1 MSAPYALLFVE
12 VGASL
17 IEMSESSSSPAEL
30 RWHQRVVLALLALLM
45 RAWGRTLRFNWGE
58 DVQAVVDGE
67 DIPSVVILWH
77 NRLFAAPIFYRRYFR
92 HRRLATLISA
102 SQDGAWLAG
111 FLTKLGMRPVRGS
124 RYKRG
129 PQAVRDL
136 IEAQSDGWDVGITP
150 DGSRGP
156 MYDMKA
162 GAVTV
167 ALKTG
172 APILLLS
179 LNHSAAWRLKS
190 WDRFFIPVP
199 FSRVEV
205 RIDSVGT
212 AANLSEDP
220 REAAVLLK
228 GRLDAIT
235 RD

>member
-1 MSAPYALLFVE
+1 
-12 VGASL
+12 
-17 IEMSESSSSPAEL
+17 MSESSSSPAEL
-30 RWHQRVVLALLALLM
+30 RRHQRIVLAVLAFLVCG
-45 RAWGRTLRFNWGE
+45 WVRTLRFSWGA
-58 DVQAVVDGE
+58 DVQAVIDRDDV
-67 DIPSVVILWH
+67 PSVFILWH
-77 NRLFAAPIFYRRYFR
+77 NRLFAGPIFYHRYFP

-102 SQDGAWLAG
+102 SQDGAWPAG

-129 PQAVRDL
+129 SQAVRDL
-136 IEAQSDGWDVGITP
+136 IEAQGDGWDIGITP

-156 MYDMKA
+156 MYDMKE
-162 GAVTV
+162 GAVMV

-179 LNHSAAWRLKS
+179 LNYSSAWRLKT

-205 RIDSVGT
+205 RMDSVGI
-212 AANLSEDP
+212 ASNLSEDLK
-220 REAAVLLK
+220 EAAADLK
-228 GRLDAIT
+228 TRLNAIT